1 MPISTI
7 LMDLYRRNIQLY
19 GTIMLKCRS
28 FYLFIIFLVFLH
40 IFIHPL
46 PVLRRVRN
54 AYTYKMKELDN
65 DEMDLFFVSAYYYG
79 NEYSFYENQVSLT
92 FLAPRD
98 AHWDRRKIIVI
109 RSNGS
114 NSVLEPMK
122 VHRATPHNICKFVTI
137 TGTVTLKDD
146 LMDLE
151 ILVNKNIAGIR
162 YLPADNK
169 QRDMVV
175 CTPPIYNNARW
186 QSILLIAHV
195 YARFNGHLQLYL
207 SNSKPAFFDLLEEL
221 KRHTGISVS
230 SFPDFFGNSQLDEIE
245 FGGIT
250 VASSDCLS
258 KYKSSASFIAF
269 LEWDEF
275 LIPTR
280 FSSFFDEFANFFES
294 EIFVGLLEY
303 KNSKGISKM
312 VSRPLNIDSI
322 WLNEP
327 VERPYKLKTKKMA
340 QNTSKIYEVD
350 ESIDL
355 DSMTRGKFPG
365 AEDLRSSDRQAIVR
379 DIKKKIS
386 NFFEIFENFT

>member
-1 MPISTI
+1 
-7 LMDLYRRNIQLY
+7 
-19 GTIMLKCRS
+19 
-28 FYLFIIFLVFLH
+28 
-40 IFIHPL
+40 
-46 PVLRRVRN
+46 
-54 AYTYKMKELDN
+54 MKELDN

-169 QRDMVV
+169 QRDLVV
-175 CTPPIYNNARW
+175 CTPPIYNNVRW
-186 QSILLIAHV
+186 QSILLIAHI

-221 KRHTGISVS
+221 KQHTGISVS
-230 SFPDFFGNSQLDEIE
+230 PFPDFFGNSQLDEIE

-303 KNSKGISKM
+303 KNSKGVSKI
-312 VSRPLNIDSI
+312 VSRPFNIGSI

-327 VERPYKLKTKKMA
+327 VERPYKLKTKK
-340 QNTSKIYEVD
+340 I
-350 ESIDL
+350 
-355 DSMTRGKFPG
+355 
-365 AEDLRSSDRQAIVR
+365 
-379 DIKKKIS
+379 
-386 NFFEIFENFT
+386 

>member
-1 MPISTI
+1 
-7 LMDLYRRNIQLY
+7 
-19 GTIMLKCRS
+19 
-28 FYLFIIFLVFLH
+28 
-40 IFIHPL
+40 
-46 PVLRRVRN
+46 
-54 AYTYKMKELDN
+54 MKELDN

-186 QSILLIAHV
+186 QSILLIVHV
-195 YARFNGHLQLYL
+195 YA
-207 SNSKPAFFDLLEEL
+207 SA
-221 KRHTGISVS
+221 
-230 SFPDFFGNSQLDEIE
+230 FPDFFVNSQLDEIE

-303 KNSKGISKM
+303 KNSKAISKM

-327 VERPYKLKTKKMA
+327 VERPYKLKTKKMES
-340 QNTSKIYEVD
+340 NTSKIYEVD

-379 DIKKKIS
+379 DIKN
-386 NFFEIFENFT
+386 NFSKFLKS

>member
-1 MPISTI
+1 
-7 LMDLYRRNIQLY
+7 
-19 GTIMLKCRS
+19 
-28 FYLFIIFLVFLH
+28 
-40 IFIHPL
+40 
-46 PVLRRVRN
+46 
-54 AYTYKMKELDN
+54 MKELDN

-162 YLPADNK
+162 YLPADKK
-169 QRDMVV
+169 QRDLVV
-175 CTPPIYNNARW
+175 CTPPIYNNVRW
-186 QSILLIAHV
+186 QSILLIAHI
-195 YARFNGHLQLYL
+195 YARF
-207 SNSKPAFFDLLEEL
+207 P
-221 KRHTGISVS
+221 R
-230 SFPDFFGNSQLDEIE
+230 FPIE
-245 FGGIT
+245 QNLNQC
-250 VASSDCLS
+250 DN
-258 KYKSSASFIAF
+258 SSASFIAF

-303 KNSKGISKM
+303 KNSKGVSKI
-312 VSRPLNIDSI
+312 VSRPFNIGSI

-327 VERPYKLKTKKMA
+327 VERPYKLKTKKMG

-350 ESIDL
+350 ESVDL

-365 AEDLRSSDRQAIVR
+365 AKDLKSSDRQAIAR
-379 DIKKKIS
+379 DIKKYRYPL
-386 NFFEIFENFT
+386 

>member
-1 MPISTI
+1 
-7 LMDLYRRNIQLY
+7 
-19 GTIMLKCRS
+19 
-28 FYLFIIFLVFLH
+28 
-40 IFIHPL
+40 
-46 PVLRRVRN
+46 
-54 AYTYKMKELDN
+54 
-65 DEMDLFFVSAYYYG
+65 
-79 NEYSFYENQVSLT
+79 
-92 FLAPRD
+92 
-98 AHWDRRKIIVI
+98 
-109 RSNGS
+109 
-114 NSVLEPMK
+114 MK